1 MKKYT
6 TELKW
11 AVIFIIVTFLWMLF
25 EKMMGWHD
33 ENIADHATYTNFY
46 AIPATLVYVFALRDK
61 RNKDLDGHMTW
72 KQGFVSGL
80 IISVIIAI
88 LTPLTTW
95 LTHELITPDY
105 FENISAFS
113 VASGHLTAEEAGAYF
128 SLSNYILQ
136 GVIVALLYGAVT
148 SAIVAIFLRKKQI

>member
-11 AVIFIIVTFLWMLF
+11 AVIFMIITFLWLLF
-25 EKMMGWHD
+25 EKFMGWHN
-33 ENIADHATYTNFY
+33 ENVADHATYTNFY

-61 RNKDLDGHMTW
+61 RNRDLSGKMTW
-72 KQGFVSGL
+72 KQGFISGI
-80 IISVIIAI
+80 IISIIIAI
-88 LTPLTTW
+88 FTPLTTW
-95 LTHELITPDY
+95 LTHEYLTPDY
-105 FENISAFS
+105 FENVSAFA
-113 VASGHLTAEEAGAYF
+113 VESGQMTSEEAGAYF

-148 SAIVAIFLRKKQI
+148 SAIVSIFLRKK

>member
-11 AVIFIIVTFLWMLF
+11 ALIFTIITFLWLLF
-25 EKMMGWHD
+25 EKLMGWHD
-33 ENIADHATYTNFY
+33 ENIADHATFTNLY

-61 RNKDLDGHMTW
+61 RKSDLMGKMTW
-72 KQGFVSGL
+72 KQGFKTGM

-88 LTPLTTW
+88 LTPLSTW
-95 LTHELITPDY
+95 ITHTFITPNY
-105 FENISAFS
+105 FENLSSYVVSTGQVTSIE
-113 VASGHLTAEEAGAYF
+113 AEAYF
-128 SLSNYILQ
+128 SMSNYILQ

-148 SAIVAIFLRKKQI
+148 SAIVALFLRKK